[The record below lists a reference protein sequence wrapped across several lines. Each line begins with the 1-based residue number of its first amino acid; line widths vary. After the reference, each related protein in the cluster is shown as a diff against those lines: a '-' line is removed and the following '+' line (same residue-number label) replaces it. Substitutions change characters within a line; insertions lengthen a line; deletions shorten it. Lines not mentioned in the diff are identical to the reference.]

1 MAEDLVNHP
10 SHYTDGPFEC
20 DLLTK
25 QLDFNAGCMVK
36 YLYRYKSKGDPIM
49 DLSKAYWYS
58 QHLDVE
64 WTSKIIEINFD
75 ISKKLA
81 ILRNENWANAKDAWN
96 DLLVGDYPSLSLD
109 IKKLLST
116 ISEK

>member
-36 YLYRYKSKGDPIM
+36 YLYRYKTKGDPIM

-58 QHLDVE
+58 QNLDVE
-64 WTSKIIEINFD
+64 WTSKLIGINFD
-75 ISKKLA
+75 ITKKLA
-81 ILRNENWANAKDAWN
+81 ILRQENWADAKDVWD
-96 DLLVGDYPSLSLD
+96 DLLTGDYASLSPD
-109 IKKLLST
+109 INKLLST
-116 ISEK
+116 VEEK

>member
-36 YLYRYKSKGDPIM
+36 YLYRYKSKGDPIT
-49 DLSKAYWYS
+49 DLSKAYWYN
-58 QHLDVE
+58 QHLNIE
-64 WTSKIIEINFD
+64 WTSKLIANNFD
-75 ISKKLA
+75 ITRKLA
-81 ILRNENWANAKDAWN
+81 ILRQENWADAKDVWD
-96 DLLVGDYPSLSLD
+96 DLLVGDYNSLSLD
-109 IKKLLST
+109 INTLLST
-116 ISEK
+116 VEEK

>member
-1 MAEDLVNHP
+1 MAEDLVNNP

-58 QHLDVE
+58 QHLDVK
-64 WTSKIIEINFD
+64 WTSKLIENNSD
-75 ISKKLA
+75 ISMKLY
-81 ILRNENWANAKDAWN
+81 ILKNQNWADAKDVWD
-96 DLLVGDYPSLSLD
+96 DLLFGDYYSLSPD
-109 IKKLLST
+109 INKLLST
-116 ISEK
+116 VKEK